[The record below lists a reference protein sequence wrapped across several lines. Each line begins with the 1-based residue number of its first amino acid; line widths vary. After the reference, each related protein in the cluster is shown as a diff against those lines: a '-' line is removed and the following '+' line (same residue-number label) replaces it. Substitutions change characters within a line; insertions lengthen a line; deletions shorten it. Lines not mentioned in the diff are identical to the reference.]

1 VTIFDYLKDV
11 VVFKKGS
18 LPLDEYIPF
27 LINRWLSFF
36 TPQVCPAINES
47 VNRLGSM
54 DKEQHYRLLL
64 RLFPKQK
71 FMPRINYIKKV
82 KHEKTKED
90 DRIEHLSQNLEL
102 SQRETKLLLELTEQL
117 T

>member
-1 VTIFDYLKDV
+1 
-11 VVFKKGS
+11 
-18 LPLDEYIPF
+18 
-27 LINRWLSFF
+27 
-36 TPQVCPAINES
+36 
-47 VNRLGSM
+47 
-54 DKEQHYRLLL
+54 
-64 RLFPKQK
+64 
-71 FMPRINYIKKV
+71 MPRINYIKKV